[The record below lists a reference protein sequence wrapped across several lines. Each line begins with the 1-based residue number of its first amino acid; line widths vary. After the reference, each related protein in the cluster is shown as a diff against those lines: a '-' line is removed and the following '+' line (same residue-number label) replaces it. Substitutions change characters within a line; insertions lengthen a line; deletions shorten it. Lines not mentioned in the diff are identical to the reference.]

1 MTDKLTLN
9 DYAEFRELLETEKN
23 KLIKEALS
31 LEDAKITIS
40 PEDLSDESDI
50 ATFEENQHLN
60 LRLKSRERV
69 LINKIN
75 KALQRIENKTYF
87 DCEECDSQISKKR
100 LLARPVTTMCIA
112 CKEAQERE
120 EKLTGD

>member
-87 DCEECDSQISKKR
+87 DCEKCDSQISKKR